1 MMIADPS
8 RNTSCGF
15 SPLCNPENNEQEIC
29 EMGLTFWGNIIYA
42 KVLSLSR
49 KVNSDLLEPISKWLD
64 DPDFMKRHAVT
75 IETNVPNW
83 AGYKRKQRE
92 WTEQQRRLAA
102 QKLRMYW
109 QEVHSRKNY
118 RKGINSLIPRGKQRL
133 SPILNVMPDFLT
145 PIVSPFSPMEQLRR
159 DTFKLFKQA
168 GTLSI
173 SNLLP
178 WRLLIISDLSEPK
191 TFTDLT
197 EYADDRQDKVSK
209 LIHLLHL
216 EMEGKVK
223 LTQKKPF
230 GEIQIER
237 LCDEDAAITIK
248 DKQGLEYHF
257 DWQDLND
264 AQRNKVIADLKER
277 KILFKER

>member
-8 RNTSCGF
+8 GNTSCSL
-15 SPLCNPENNEQEIC
+15 SPLCRPEKNEQEIY
-29 EMGLTFWGNIIYA
+29 EVNLPFWGNIIYA

-64 DPDFMKRHAVT
+64 DPDFVKRHAVT
-75 IETNVPNW
+75 IENNAPNW

-92 WTEQQRRLAA
+92 WTARQRRLAA
-102 QKLRMYW
+102 QRLRMYW
-109 QEVHSRKNY
+109 QEVHSQKNY

-145 PIVSPFSPMEQLRR
+145 PIVSHFSPMEQLRR
-159 DTFKLFKQA
+159 DTLNLFEQA
-168 GTLSI
+168 RTLSI
-173 SNLLP
+173 TNLLP
-178 WRLLIISDLSEPK
+178 WRLLIISDLSGPK
-191 TFTDLT
+191 TLTDLT
-197 EYADDRQDKVSK
+197 EYADDRQDKDSK

-237 LCDEDAAITIK
+237 LCNGDAAITIK

-257 DWQDLND
+257 DWQDISD
-264 AQRNKVIADLKER
+264 AQRNKVIADIKDR
-277 KILFKER
+277 RILCKGI